1 MSAHRVEKSGFR
13 LRTPAKKR
21 ERWRRKGAAE
31 EQEEKNDPNSLK
43 ILLHRQPRLISPLRR
58 WLIKRSIRCTP
69 LGASKY
75 NFSGN
80 PLAPPASTLTNF
92 VSQFPRSSFS
102 TLYGQRGWGNTDGI
116 LNRYCDAAELKA
128 PSTFCPLLLSFF
140 PDGLL
145 RIRVIQFLVDAIFT
159 TN

>member
-31 EQEEKNDPNSLK
+31 EQEEKNDPNSLE

-80 PLAPPASTLTNF
+80 PLSPSGDHTHEF
-92 VSQFPRSSFS
+92 RFPISPIVVFYALWTEGVREYRWNTKPILRCGGIESSFHLLPTS
-102 TLYGQRGWGNTDGI
+102 PLFFSGWT
-116 LNRYCDAAELKA
+116 AADSGY
-128 PSTFCPLLLSFF
+128 P
-140 PDGLL
+140 
-145 RIRVIQFLVDAIFT
+145 IFGGR
-159 TN
+159 NFHD